1 MSPTELMSIKTNII
15 VADDHPVVV
24 LGISKMLDDVKG
36 MHVVAA
42 PVVISELFEALAQLS
57 CDVLICD
64 YSFEG
69 DSEPDGLLMLQR
81 IRRLYPDIKIILLT
95 AHDDLVIVQQALL
108 LGISGFLSK
117 TSGDFASLPKVI
129 NAVLRGQRYL
139 DPDTSKM
146 LIAHMVANNQSS
158 PSLATAKLTARELE
172 VVRMF
177 ARGMSVTEIAQH
189 TDRSIKT
196 ISSQKQKAM
205 LKMGVGNDVELAKAF
220 NQLYGSQS
228 GAF

>member
-1 MSPTELMSIKTNII
+1 MSSTELNPARTNII
-15 VADDHPVVV
+15 IADDHPVVV
-24 LGISKMLDDVKG
+24 LGISKMLDDVKSL
-36 MHVVAA
+36 HLVAA
-42 PVVISELFEALAQLS
+42 AMTISELFEALAQLP
-57 CDVLICD
+57 CDILICD

-69 DSEPDGLLMLQR
+69 DSEPDGLLLLQR

-95 AHDDLVIVQQALL
+95 AHDDLVIVQQSLI
-108 LGISGFLSK
+108 LGVAGFLSK
-117 TSGDFASLPKVI
+117 TSGGFSSLPAVI
-129 NAVLRGQRYL
+129 ATVLRGQRYL

-146 LIAHMVANNQSS
+146 ILEHMVSNDLSS
-158 PSLATAKLTARELE
+158 PTLTTVKLTARELE

-205 LKMGVGNDVELAKAF
+205 HKLGAGNDVELARAF
-220 NQLYGSQS
+220 NQLYATPS
-228 GAF
+228 GAS